1 MQLHDMKIT
10 SSYQITTNDLVTSL
24 SSPLYCTVWPSRVVV
39 RALDL
44 RHKRLRLKKEFES
57 RPFRFQVTIFGQVVH
72 THVPLSPSSIVYS
85 SLQYSQGTVMPCGWG
100 GNRRSGVA
108 LAMRHRLQIFIQL
121 RTHRLR
127 KGDEHPAVEYGTLYV
142 FTVLQSFGSS
152 HAPLE
157 TDTERIPRRL
167 RPSTRPRCE

>member
-1 MQLHDMKIT
+1 M
-10 SSYQITTNDLVTSL
+10 
-24 SSPLYCTVWPSRVVV
+24 V

-44 RHKRLRLKKEFES
+44 RHKRLRLKRVRLPAVPLS
-57 RPFRFQVTIFGQVVH
+57 GDNLGQVVH

-127 KGDEHPAVEYGTLYV
+127 KGNEHPAVEYGTLYV
-142 FTVLQSFGSS
+142 FTVLLSFGSS